1 MNIHHSQI
9 LYTYIYIWL
18 LMYIYLCVSRCVN
31 HMLYLCIQ
39 LIIYLPMYSCI
50 YLCIS
55 LSTVYASIQL
65 SMHLS
70 IYLSVSLSV
79 YPIQLLS
86 IYMAHIVPNLGRS
99 NSVES
104 CNTTTS
110 SPSTTHSHQESNILH
125 QHIRVPL
132 NVSLSFRNQ
141 TWQME
146 VFNGLSMVFMGDS
159 TK

>member
-1 MNIHHSQI
+1 
-9 LYTYIYIWL
+9 
-18 LMYIYLCVSRCVN
+18 MYIYVCVSRCVN

-50 YLCIS
+50 YLCIYIYIS
-55 LSTVYASIQL
+55 LPIVYASIQL

-70 IYLSVSLSV
+70 IYLAV

-99 NSVES
+99 NSVEG
-104 CNTTTS
+104 CNTTS
-110 SPSTTHSHQESNILH
+110 SPSTTHSHQESNKLH
-125 QHIRVPL
+125 QYIRVSL

-146 VFNGLSMVFMGDS
+146 VFNGLSMVFMGKS